1 MSPHETKSILDVLEK
16 AWHHSKKFLA
26 FLLMEIFFFAIIVYI
41 LYVTRTLEWA
51 HAAVLVVTI
60 FSMASIALAFNS
72 TQARQDIYTRG
83 MALLGGNITDELKTQ
98 MLRDIGLGK
107 KRASPDA
114 EEAPKT

>member
-1 MSPHETKSILDVLEK
+1 MSPHETKTILDSLEK

-26 FLLMEIFFFAIIVYI
+26 FMVMEIFLCAIVAYI

-51 HAAVLVVTI
+51 HASVLIVII
-60 FSMASIALAFNS
+60 FSMTSIALAFNT
-72 TQARQDIYTRG
+72 TQAKQDIYTRG

-107 KRASPDA
+107 KEAPPKK
-114 EEAPKT
+114 EEAPGA

>member
-1 MSPHETKSILDVLEK
+1 MSPHETKSILDTLEK

-26 FLLMEIFFFAIIVYI
+26 FLLMEIFFLAIIVYI

-72 TQARQDIYTRG
+72 TQAKQDIYTRG
-83 MALLGGNITDELKTQ
+83 MALLGGNLTDGLKEQ
-98 MLRDIGLGK
+98 MLKDIGMSK
-107 KRASPDA
+107 KEASPKK
-114 EEAPKT
+114 EEAPGA